1 MKKKSGIVFNLLIVP
16 VLAAGIGLLA
26 YPTVSNWWNT
36 VHASRAIAQYNE
48 MVDAIDA
55 AEIQEMLDAARA
67 YNRDLVTD
75 SQRFTPSEE
84 DSARYNSLLDISGT
98 GIMGYVEIPKISVD
112 LPIYHGTEDSI
123 LQVAVG
129 HIEGSSLP
137 VGGEDTHVAI
147 SGHCGLPSAKLFTK
161 LDTLEEGGR
170 FSVNVLGE
178 TFSYEVDKI
187 SVVLPDDFFPLEF
200 EDGLDQVTLITCTPY
215 GVNSHRLMVRGSRV
229 S

>member
-1 MKKKSGIVFNLLIVP
+1 MEYSSRLKGNRP
-16 VLAAGIGLLA
+16 VQ
-26 YPTVSNWWNT
+26 
-36 VHASRAIAQYNE
+36 RD
-48 MVDAIDA
+48 VDAIDA
-55 AEIQEMLDAARA
+55 AEVQEMLDAARA
-67 YNRDLVTD
+67 YNRDLTTD

-84 DSARYNSLLDISGT
+84 NSARYNSLLDISGT

-129 HIEGSSLP
+129 HIEGSSLH

-161 LDTLEEGGR
+161 LDTLEEGDR

-178 TFSYEVDKI
+178 TLSYEVTQI
-187 SVVLPDDFFPLEF
+187 SVVLPDDFSPLEF
-200 EDGLDQVTLITCTPY
+200 EDGQDQVTLITCTPY

>member
-1 MKKKSGIVFNLLIVP
+1 MKKKSGIVFNLLIIL
-16 VLAAGIGLLA
+16 VLVAGVGLLA

-36 VHASRAIAQYNE
+36 VHTSRAIAQYNE

-67 YNRDLVTD
+67 YNRDLVTN

-98 GIMGYVEIPKISVD
+98 GIMGYVEIPKINVD
-112 LPIYHGTEDSI
+112 LPIYHGTGDSI

-161 LDTLEEGGR
+161 LDTLEEGDL

-178 TFSYEVDKI
+178 TLSYEVDQI
-187 SVVLPDDFFPLEF
+187 SVVLPDDFSPLEF
-200 EDGLDQVTLITCTPY
+200 EDGQDQVTLITCTPY
-215 GVNSHRLMVRGSRV
+215 GVNSHRLMVRGSRA